1 MCASTSLCQFQSS
14 YHSTLPLYLSVWGF
28 VTKPTQRSEIILFLL
43 YYYLF
48 KIFHRFWL
56 SPFPSLNPHNQHT
69 VTIFGSRCR
78 QYPIDGMLLLDLH
91 YSSHLTQTHSIN
103 VKYMKYLWLK
113 KVLNRRGKL
122 WTRFRHVKAG
132 SRKIT
137 HIDHVERTITL
148 FTIYA
153 LLLSIRRIDFSNFAD
168 QLRMRSTL
176 IMETQLLSNEKF
188 RNKESQRMFP

>member
-1 MCASTSLCQFQSS
+1 MCACTNLCQFQSS
-14 YHSTLPLYLSVWGF
+14 DHSTLPLYLSVWGF
-28 VTKPTQRSEIILFLL
+28 VTEPTQRSEIILFLL

-56 SPFPSLNPHNQHT
+56 SLVLSLNPHNRHT

-78 QYPIDGMLLLDLH
+78 TYPIDGMLLLDLH
-91 YSSHLTQTHSIN
+91 NSSHLTQTHSIT

-122 WTRFRHVKAG
+122 WTCFRHVKAG

-137 HIDHVERTITL
+137 HIDHFGQTL
-148 FTIYA
+148 HYSRYMHYYFQSGELIS
-153 LLLSIRRIDFSNFAD
+153 LILPINCECG
-168 QLRMRSTL
+168 QL
-176 IMETQLLSNEKF
+176 
-188 RNKESQRMFP
+188 